1 MCSGK
6 TANENDEASNCNVT
20 LSPAQVEILLSLC
33 SGLISLC
40 AEVTGRV
47 DPSAGRLLEYVAE
60 EVGGKKRFIS

>member
-6 TANENDEASNCNVT
+6 TPDENNEASNCNVT
-20 LSPAQVEILLSLC
+20 LSSTQVEFLISLC
-33 SGLISLC
+33 SGLVSLC

-60 EVGGKKRFIS
+60 EICSKKRSIS